1 MRQRAMGIPELQ
13 DRQMNFGQ
21 VINILTNSAKKPA
34 KPKFTFIDLFAGIGG
49 FHYYRFLWIQG
60 FVWRFLPKL

>member
-1 MRQRAMGIPELQ
+1 
-13 DRQMNFGQ
+13 MNFGQ